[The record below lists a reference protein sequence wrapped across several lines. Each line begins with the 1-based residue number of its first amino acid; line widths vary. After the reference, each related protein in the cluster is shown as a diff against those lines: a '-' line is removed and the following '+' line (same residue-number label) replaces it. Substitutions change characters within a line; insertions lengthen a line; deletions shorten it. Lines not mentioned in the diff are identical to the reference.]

1 MMAVRMIIYPDS
13 NAFFSDWRMTRQYS
27 QDFLAVL
34 APGVVEVGLSPVVL
48 AEIKRK
54 ATQEAETALS
64 AFRKATRSLDRNWG
78 SAPAL
83 ADGELDRIGSA
94 LRAQSENALN
104 SLIADLACRV
114 LDWSDVT
121 VRELVERELQ
131 GLRPAKLSGDQTIGF
146 RDSVIWQTILDDA
159 AVLDED
165 DIIVLVSKDG
175 GFLSQT
181 RTLHADL
188 EADLRKR
195 GLDPTRASVQPD
207 LAGVTLEAQTF
218 RKLLSDRDAEARDAF
233 LDYVRSFTEKD
244 WSSRTGDLD
253 WSAVAFPNDFYNMDG
268 VHVIAADI
276 EDVESEVGA
285 DSVLCSVIVELTFE
299 GSMEASEYFSGEYD
313 VEWHGGEAGDP
324 HLSVSTSRHVRF
336 EADVRVTAEAIH
348 LAFESID
355 WAPDY

>member
-1 MMAVRMIIYPDS
+1 MMTVRMVIYPDS

-27 QDFLAVL
+27 LDFLAAL
-34 APGVVEVGLSPVVL
+34 APGGVEVGLSPVVL

-54 ATQEAETALS
+54 AAREAETALS
-64 AFRKATRSLDRNWG
+64 AFRKALRSLDRYWG
-78 SAPAL
+78 SAPTL
-83 ADGELDRIGSA
+83 ADGELDRIATS
-94 LRAQSENALN
+94 LRTQSENAL
-104 SLIADLACRV
+104 SPLIADLACRV
-114 LDWSDVT
+114 LDWSEVT
-121 VRELVERELQ
+121 VRELVEREIE
-131 GLRPAKLSGDQTIGF
+131 GLRPAKLSGNQTVGF

-165 DIIVLVSKDG
+165 DIIVLVSNDG
-175 GFLSQT
+175 GFLSQR

-195 GLDPTRASVQPD
+195 GFDPARASVQAD
-207 LAGVTLEAQTF
+207 LAGVTLEAQRF
-218 RKLLSDRDAEARDAF
+218 SKLISERDAEARDAF
-233 LDYVRSFTEKD
+233 LDYVRSFTEED
-244 WSSRTGDLD
+244 WSSRAGDLD
-253 WSAVAFPNDFYNMDG
+253 WSTAVFPNDFYNMDG

-285 DSVLCSVIVELTFE
+285 ESVLCSVIVELTFE
-299 GSMEASEYFSGEYD
+299 GSMEASEYFSGEFE
-313 VEWHGGEAGDP
+313 VEWRGGELGDP
-324 HLSVSTSRHVRF
+324 YLSVSTSRHVRF

>member
-1 MMAVRMIIYPDS
+1 MRMVIYPDS

-54 ATQEAETALS
+54 ATHEAETALS

-78 SAPAL
+78 SAPTL
-83 ADGELDRIGSA
+83 ADGELDRIGTS
-94 LRAQSENALN
+94 LRAQSENAL
-104 SLIADLACRV
+104 SPLIADLACRA
-114 LDWSDVT
+114 LDWSEVR
-121 VRELVERELQ
+121 VRELVERELE
-131 GLRPAKLSGDQTIGF
+131 GLRPTKLSGDQTIGF
-146 RDSVIWQTILDDA
+146 RDSVIWQTIVDDA
-159 AVLDED
+159 STLDED
-165 DIIVLVSKDG
+165 DVIVLISKDG

-181 RTLHADL
+181 KTLHTDL

-195 GLDPTRASVQPD
+195 GFDPARASVQPD

-218 RKLLSDRDAEARDAF
+218 RKLLSERDAEARDAF
-233 LDYVRSFTEKD
+233 LDYVRSFTEED

-253 WSAVAFPNDFYNMDG
+253 WSEAAFPNDFYNMDG
-268 VHVIAADI
+268 VHVIAVDI

-285 DSVLCSVIVELTFE
+285 DSVLCAVIVELTFE
-299 GSMEASEYFSGEYD
+299 GSMEASEYFSGAPE
-313 VEWHGGEAGDP
+313 VEWHGGDFGDP
-324 HLSVSTSRHVRF
+324 YLSVSTTRHVRF
-336 EADVRVTAEAIH
+336 AADVRVTADAIH

-355 WAPDY
+355 WAHDY